1 MLFLMQLFGTLLIV
15 ARIATRYRNARP
27 CGKFTFANGARAGE
41 LRHWGFRIQFAAT
54 LLTGATML
62 CGCSQKDEP
71 QQAEAVPCSRAYVYD
86 GDYIRCE
93 AFGRSRLYGIDAP
106 EMPGTSRPGRV
117 CVPGDPYASRD
128 NLRALVAKGN
138 VMCRQRDTDR
148 YGRPVL
154 QCWNEDG
161 DLSCQQIQAGH
172 AAPRYGSL
180 ECPSSR

>member
-1 MLFLMQLFGTLLIV
+1 MSGRDGPRLSDV
-15 ARIATRYRNARP
+15 ARRDLACRLRGHIFRP
-27 CGKFTFANGARAGE
+27 HRHLRFRFAAILFVA
-41 LRHWGFRIQFAAT
+41 AAT
-54 LLTGATML
+54 LGG
-62 CGCSQKDEP
+62 CGENPEP
-71 QQAEAVPCSRAYVYD
+71 REAKAVPCVRPYIHD

-93 AFGRSRLYGIDAP
+93 PFGRSRLYGIDAP
-106 EMPGTSRPGRV
+106 EMPGACRPGRK
-117 CVPGDPYASRD
+117 CMPGNPYDSRD

-161 DLSCQQIQAGH
+161 DLSCQQIEAGH
-172 AAPRYGSL
+172 AVPRYGAL